1 MYVCNFY
8 HSLHIY
14 YIFSLYILISE
25 VVHHTLSPLH
35 SPLSNLS
42 LHNSSAVTDSVPSFH
57 LLKKHLIKTA
67 PLCLIRSHKGQASGL
82 ISPELA
88 LVRCP
93 SQGRQ
98 LQF

>member
-1 MYVCNFY
+1 MMYVCNFY

-14 YIFSLYILISE
+14 YILFSLYILISE

-57 LLKKHLIKTA
+57 LLKKNLIKIA
-67 PLCLIRSHKGQASGL
+67 PLC
-82 ISPELA
+82 
-88 LVRCP
+88 
-93 SQGRQ
+93 
-98 LQF
+98 